1 MKVVSK
7 IFCFCLRYTKNGEGK
22 RRGGQRKRNRIAEKK
37 AGESQLYDS
46 WQYNSMGWDG
56 EGKGSVLHQKSK
68 QKSSKNGLNKGK
80 MNEIMRERLT
90 QRQCFWVLLILFL
103 INRQNREGIVQ
114 VAVIFLSF

>member
-22 RRGGQRKRNRIAEKK
+22 RRGRQRKRNRIAEKK

-56 EGKGSVLHQKSK
+56 EGKGGVLHQK
-68 QKSSKNGLNKGK
+68 SKNGLNKGK

-90 QRQCFWVLLILFL
+90 RRQCFWVLLILFL
-103 INRQNREGIVQ
+103 INRQNREDIVQ

>member
-7 IFCFCLRYTKNGEGK
+7 IFCFCLRYTKNGEDK

-37 AGESQLYDS
+37 AGESQLHDS

-56 EGKGSVLHQKSK
+56 EGKGGVLPQKSK

-80 MNEIMRERLT
+80 MNESMRERLT
-90 QRQCFWVLLILFL
+90 RRQCFWVLLILFL
-103 INRQNREGIVQ
+103 INRQNREGVVQ